1 MTIFTVNRDR
11 MKRAEMSSIIHQ
23 AYRKIEQSGDL
34 LKESLRATDIHNF
47 RLEVKQLKAFL
58 HLISTAKGGSKV
70 KDLPKKLHQYYKA
83 LGFIRDLQLQK
94 SVLQKEWKNQLGPQ
108 KRHYLEHID
117 QLIARAMETAIPLGG
132 GNKPFEA
139 GSIKLLSKLPAQ
151 LTVEQANA
159 FVTTS
164 WLPLLEAGDPTQLG
178 DQHLHEIRKALKDLQ
193 YTWDYLQKPLR
204 SQGHDVL
211 RFSPER
217 VKSTTSMLGAY
228 LEKVVRLRLLE
239 EDMGEGQRRP
249 FLQKLQVKWTKER
262 TLSRQKVERY
272 LQKLSSAGDPTQL
285 PRYVMP

>member
-1 MTIFTVNRDR
+1 

-23 AYRKIEQSGDL
+23 AYRKIQQSGDL
-34 LKESLRATDIHNF
+34 LQERFRAADIHNF

-58 HLISTAKGGSKV
+58 HLISTAKGGTKV
-70 KDLPKKLHQYYKA
+70 KDLPKKLHQYYQA
-83 LGFIRDLQLQK
+83 LGLIRDLQLQK
-94 SVLQKEWKNQLGPQ
+94 STLQKEWKNQLGPQ

-117 QLIARAMETAIPLGG
+117 ELTARAMETAIPLASGK
-132 GNKPFEA
+132 KPFEA

-164 WLPLLEAGDPTQLG
+164 WLPLLEAGDPAQLD

-193 YTWDYLQKPLR
+193 YTWDYLQNPLR
-204 SQGHDVL
+204 SQGHDAL

-217 VKSTTSMLGAY
+217 VKSTTRMLGAY
-228 LEKVVRLRLLE
+228 LDKVVHLRLLE
-239 EDMGEGQRRP
+239 EDIASGQTLGILERLR
-249 FLQKLQVKWTKER
+249 VKWTSER
-262 TLSRQKVERY
+262 TLARQKVERY